1 MPELVRGN
9 RMTDLDPVV
18 TRTISLVL
26 ILVLLHAWQV
36 C

>member
-9 RMTDLDPVV
+9 RMTDLDLVV

-26 ILVLLHAWQV
+26 ILVLLHTW
-36 C
+36 